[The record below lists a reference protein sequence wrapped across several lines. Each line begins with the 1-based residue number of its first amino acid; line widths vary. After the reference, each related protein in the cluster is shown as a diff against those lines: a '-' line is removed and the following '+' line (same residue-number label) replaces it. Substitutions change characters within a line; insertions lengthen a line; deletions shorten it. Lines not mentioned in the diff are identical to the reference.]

1 MERFTYLSSP
11 VGTLTLTEEED
22 ALTGLYFGRLS
33 RQGQEVLSPVLKE
46 TARQLSEYFSGKR
59 REFSLP
65 LSPKGTEFQLRVWR
79 ALETIPYGETR
90 SYGDMARLIGSPK
103 ACRAVGMAN
112 HRNPISIIVPCHR
125 VVGAN
130 GSLTGYGGGLDAKRF
145 LLDLEQKNRGL

>member
-1 MERFTYLSSP
+1 MERFAYFSSP

-145 LLDLEQKNRGL
+145 LLDLEQKNRAL

>member
-1 MERFTYLSSP
+1 MERFAYFSSP
-11 VGTLTLTEEED
+11 VGTLTLTEEEG

-33 RQGQEVLSPVLKE
+33 RQGQEVLSPVLEE

-145 LLDLEQKNRGL
+145 LLDLEQKNRAL

>member
-1 MERFTYLSSP
+1 MERFAYLSSP
-11 VGTLTLTEEED
+11 VGTLTLTEEEG

-145 LLDLEQKNRGL
+145 LLDLEQKNRAL

>member
-1 MERFTYLSSP
+1 MERFAYLSSP
-11 VGTLTLTEEED
+11 VGTLTLTEEEG

-33 RQGQEVLSPVLKE
+33 RQGQEVLSPVLEE

-145 LLDLEQKNRGL
+145 LLDLEQKNSAL

>member
-1 MERFTYLSSP
+1 MERFAYFSSP

-33 RQGQEVLSPVLKE
+33 RQGQEVLSPVLEE

-59 REFSLP
+59 REFFLP

-145 LLDLEQKNRGL
+145 LLDLEQQNRAL

>member
-145 LLDLEQKNRGL
+145 LLDLEQKNRAL

>member
-1 MERFTYLSSP
+1 MERFAYLSSP
-11 VGTLTLTEEED
+11 VGTLTLTEEEG

-33 RQGQEVLSPVLKE
+33 RQGQEVLSPVLEE

-145 LLDLEQKNRGL
+145 LLDLEQQNRAL

>member
-1 MERFTYLSSP
+1 MERFTYFSSP

-33 RQGQEVLSPVLKE
+33 RQGQEVLSPVLEE

-90 SYGDMARLIGSPK
+90 SYGDIARLIGSPK

-145 LLDLEQKNRGL
+145 LLDLEQQNRAL

>member
-1 MERFTYLSSP
+1 MERFAYFSSP

-33 RQGQEVLSPVLKE
+33 RQGQEVLSPVLEE

-145 LLDLEQKNRGL
+145 LLDLEQKNRAL

>member
-11 VGTLTLTEEED
+11 VGTLTLTEEEG

-33 RQGQEVLSPVLKE
+33 RQGQEVLSPVLEE

-145 LLDLEQKNRGL
+145 LLDLEQKNCAL

>member
-11 VGTLTLTEEED
+11 VGTLTLTEEEG
-22 ALTGLYFGRLS
+22 ALTGLYFGQLS
-33 RQGQEVLSPVLKE
+33 RQGQEVLSPVLEE

-145 LLDLEQKNRGL
+145 LLDLEQQNRAL

>member
-1 MERFTYLSSP
+1 MERFAYFSSP

-33 RQGQEVLSPVLKE
+33 RQGQEVLSPVLEE

-145 LLDLEQKNRGL
+145 LLDLEQQNRAL

>member
-1 MERFTYLSSP
+1 MERFAYLSSP
-11 VGTLTLTEEED
+11 VGTLTLTEEEG

-33 RQGQEVLSPVLKE
+33 RQGQEMLSPVLEE

-79 ALETIPYGETR
+79 ALKTIPYGETR

-145 LLDLEQKNRGL
+145 LLDLEQKNRAL

>member
-1 MERFTYLSSP
+1 MERFAYFSSP
-11 VGTLTLTEEED
+11 VGTLTLTEEEG

-33 RQGQEVLSPVLKE
+33 RQGQEVLSPVLEE

-145 LLDLEQKNRGL
+145 LLDLEQQNRAL

>member
-1 MERFTYLSSP
+1 MERFAYLSSP
-11 VGTLTLTEEED
+11 VGTLTLTEEEG
-22 ALTGLYFGRLS
+22 ALTGLYFGQLA

-145 LLDLEQKNRGL
+145 LLDLEQKNRAL

>member
-1 MERFTYLSSP
+1 MERFAYLSSP
-11 VGTLTLTEEED
+11 VGTLTLTEEEG

-33 RQGQEVLSPVLKE
+33 RQGQEVLSPVLEE
-46 TARQLSEYFSGKR
+46 TARQLSEYFSGKQ

-65 LSPKGTEFQLRVWR
+65 LSPKGTKFQLRVWR

-130 GSLTGYGGGLDAKRF
+130 GSLTGYGGGLDVKRF
-145 LLDLEQKNRGL
+145 LLDLEQKNRAL

>member
-1 MERFTYLSSP
+1 MERFAYLSSP

-33 RQGQEVLSPVLKE
+33 RQGQEVLSPVLEE

-145 LLDLEQKNRGL
+145 LLDLEQKNRAL

>member
-1 MERFTYLSSP
+1 MERFAYFSSP
-11 VGTLTLTEEED
+11 VGTLTLTEEEG

-145 LLDLEQKNRGL
+145 LLDLEQKNRAL

>member
-1 MERFTYLSSP
+1 MERFAYLSSP
-11 VGTLTLTEEED
+11 VGTLTLTEEEG

-33 RQGQEVLSPVLKE
+33 RQGQEVLSPVLEE

-145 LLDLEQKNRGL
+145 LLDLEQKNRAL

>member
-1 MERFTYLSSP
+1 MERFAYLSSP
-11 VGTLTLTEEED
+11 VGTLTLTEEEG

-145 LLDLEQKNRGL
+145 LLDLEQQNRAL